1 METLKCQ
8 FGIVSWGGWRT
19 ECKHVYTFIV
29 LYGRGISLINIL
41 IGVILGLIITTVG
54 FDQIQNSDRNLTI
67 QTVTNIVIALAT
79 VVAVAINYLSIKNQK
94 ESRRWEVNKDVLI
107 KVSTTLSDLM
117 TQTSK
122 LSDNAFNDMQGI
134 PEEHNFL
141 PDKFLHSKFEK
152 CLEHTVSVYGVLLNK
167 EIIEAVEEYKKN
179 ESKITYAYT
188 NDEFNVF
195 QAYDSS
201 YAAQVELMK
210 TLNNSIKK
218 YAAI

>member
-152 CLEHTVSVYGVLLNK
+152 YLEHTVSVYGVLLNK